1 MNKWIRGSAVFVLVA
16 IFAHVGIA
24 FAYNTTTQTLTS
36 VPQAQYSQITSMKAE
51 LKKIAQNAEVCVAVT
66 LYGQGI
72 IRNITLD
79 NITYQPDY
87 QTHFHSHLYLSSTNI
102 VIGREDT
109 YRTRRVE
116 SGFPNSGTKKQAY
129 VTTTGEKTMQ
139 GSNWPLAQT
148 ITWTPGASTL
158 GGGLAAPRS
167 IPNPLY

>member
-72 IRNITLD
+72 GECQARCRVGCIE
-79 NITYQPDY
+79 YQR
-87 QTHFHSHLYLSSTNI
+87 FC
-102 VIGREDT
+102 
-109 YRTRRVE
+109 
-116 SGFPNSGTKKQAY
+116 
-129 VTTTGEKTMQ
+129 
-139 GSNWPLAQT
+139 
-148 ITWTPGASTL
+148 
-158 GGGLAAPRS
+158 
-167 IPNPLY
+167 